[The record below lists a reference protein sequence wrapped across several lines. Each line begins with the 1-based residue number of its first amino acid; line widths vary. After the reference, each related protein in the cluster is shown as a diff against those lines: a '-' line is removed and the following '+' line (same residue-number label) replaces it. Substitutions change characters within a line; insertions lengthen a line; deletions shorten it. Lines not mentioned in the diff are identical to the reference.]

1 MPNLPNCKL
10 KSRHLGLVTAKEVE
24 NFESIIE
31 ELGSQ
36 ALKTVDIEGL
46 CKLARGSD
54 YIEYTT
60 PDINYVGKT
69 KIALAYDKAFCFYY
83 EDNLDLLAQM
93 GAEIVKFSPL
103 KDKDLPKGIGGLY
116 LGGGYPELYMEELSG
131 NQSMLRSV
139 KTEVSGGLP
148 TFAECGGYMY
158 LMDNFTDLKGNTY
171 TLVGAIEGNSYMTNS
186 LKRFGYITLISENDN
201 LMCQKENL

>member
-1 MPNLPNCKL
+1 M
-10 KSRHLGLVTAKEVE
+10 
-24 NFESIIE
+24 
-31 ELGSQ
+31 GSQ

-116 LGGGYPELYMEELSG
+116 LGGGYPELYME
-131 NQSMLRSV
+131 
-139 KTEVSGGLP
+139 
-148 TFAECGGYMY
+148 
-158 LMDNFTDLKGNTY
+158 
-171 TLVGAIEGNSYMTNS
+171 
-186 LKRFGYITLISENDN
+186 
-201 LMCQKENL
+201 